1 MTPAQSKSPST
12 PRPEDAPLLT
22 RSDLAVLLRTT
33 PRQIS
38 NMAARGQLPAP
49 VKVAGLGV
57 RWRRPEIYAWIAA
70 Q

>member
-1 MTPAQSKSPST
+1 MIPAQSKGVSA

-22 RSDLAVLLRTT
+22 RTDLALLLRTT

-57 RWRRPEIYAWIAA
+57 RWRRLEIYAWIAA